1 MLVPT
6 NERKQNMENF
16 RVKSEI
22 WLGQPLKAWM
32 IMMKNMKIKFNLDDK
47 LPLNKIIEIPSML
60 IVIIEII
67 ALFLKKI
74 LSTIFFKW
82 MFV

>member
-22 WLGQPLKAWM
+22 WLGQPLKAQM

>member
-22 WLGQPLKAWM
+22 WLGQPLKARM

>member
-1 MLVPT
+1 
-6 NERKQNMENF
+6 
-16 RVKSEI
+16 
-22 WLGQPLKAWM
+22 M
-32 IMMKNMKIKFNLDDK
+32 IMMENMKIKFNLDDK

-60 IVIIEII
+60 IVIIKII
-67 ALFLKKI
+67 ALSLKKI

>member
-1 MLVPT
+1 
-6 NERKQNMENF
+6 
-16 RVKSEI
+16 
-22 WLGQPLKAWM
+22 
-32 IMMKNMKIKFNLDDK
+32 MMKNMKIKFNLDDK

-74 LSTIFFKW
+74 LSTIFFKCLSKL
-82 MFV
+82 